1 MQAKHSYTQK
11 NSIDERDHT
20 EVIISIYL
28 KSSQFIYNIPYN
40 VNAIYNIIILHE
52 SYNDKKFYM
61 FNTGIIIFKYLQSLS

>member
-1 MQAKHSYTQK
+1 MQAKHSNTQK

-28 KSSQFIYNIPYN
+28 KSPQFIYNIPYN

-52 SYNDKKFYM
+52 SYDDK
-61 FNTGIIIFKYLQSLS
+61 IFLHV